1 MNFWKRTFATLA
13 AFAILL
19 GAVPELPAP
28 LAAPVFAAD
37 EDTEAV
43 GPNDKTAFLVTL
55 SDGKTE
61 ETWSLNDV
69 RRGWRQENGSA
80 ATYTKAVQQ
89 KNIEASG
96 SELKG
101 LEIEGKTARSISAE
115 IDGAGKTITLADG
128 TELSPETGRYSAGL
142 FPYVEGGSLKNITV
156 LLEGG
161 VFYIQ
166 PASPQHRPGGLP
178 RGHPRGGDI
187 RRQHQKLRRRQQ
199 GEDRKPGNP

>member
-55 SDGKTE
+55 ADGKTE
-61 ETWSLNDV
+61 ETWSFNDV

-101 LEIEGKTARSISAE
+101 LEIEGKTARSLSAE

-142 FPYVEGGSLKNITV
+142 FPC
-156 LLEGG
+156 LLYTSDAADE
-161 VFYIQ
+161 
-166 PASPQHRPGGLP
+166 
-178 RGHPRGGDI
+178 
-187 RRQHQKLRRRQQ
+187 
-199 GEDRKPGNP
+199 